1 MGMPERLAV
10 ACATQFDGRNRGGPA
25 LAEDGWQPDPFG
37 RHELRYRSG
46 TVWTEHVSDGG
57 VQGSDAPVPG
67 PQPQNARRT
76 EPTAQQSAP
85 ASQRPAGPQPLLMV
99 TSHDEGKNA
108 KVTVWPD
115 RIERIKAKSMMS
127 LSRANQDTEVI
138 PIRSVSSVQAKKD
151 GMMWTNVTVFASGNN
166 INFRIRHQEAQAFK
180 NVVMDLVL
188 NGGSQHQAQPVPA
201 AVPAPQVDLVD
212 QIRRLGELRDQGLLT
227 DEEFAAQ
234 KAKLLNS

>member
-1 MGMPERLAV
+1 M
-10 ACATQFDGRNRGGPA
+10 
-25 LAEDGWQPDPFG
+25 AEEGWQSDPFG
-37 RHELRYRSG
+37 RHELRYHSG
-46 TVWTEHVSDGG
+46 KVWTEHVSDGG
-57 VQGSDAPVPG
+57 VQGSDPPVPD
-67 PQPQNARRT
+67 PQPQTEKRT
-76 EPTAQQSAP
+76 EPTAQQPAQAP
-85 ASQRPAGPQPLLMV
+85 QPPPGPQPLLVV

-108 KVTVWPD
+108 KVMVWPD

-138 PIRSVSSVQAKKD
+138 PIRAVSSVQAKKD

-188 NGGSQHQAQPVPA
+188 SGGPQHQQAQPVPA
-201 AVPAPQVDLVD
+201 AVHAPQVDLVD

-227 DEEFAAQ
+227 EEEFAAQ